1 MGRRQVNLKLD
12 EELLKE
18 TEKLVELG
26 FFNNKTEAFTQALK
40 LLIRTYMAED
50 LKNQIEEVRR
60 ETEKLPSVTKAV
72 MEAHE
77 EEG

>member
-26 FFNNKTEAFTQALK
+26 FFNNKTEVFKEAL
-40 LLIRTYMAED
+40 
-50 LKNQIEEVRR
+50 
-60 ETEKLPSVTKAV
+60 
-72 MEAHE
+72 
-77 EEG
+77 